1 MFKTA
6 EASYMSKNYIMNYNT
21 LYMEW
26 KLERYWTY
34 KITKLQHLY
43 IEGKLTTYKNTKRTI
58 IIEGKMK
65 SQTYMIRNIQH
76 HTYRVIQKEC

>member
-1 MFKTA
+1 MKNMFKTV

-21 LYMEW
+21 
-26 KLERYWTY
+26 YWTY

-43 IEGKLTTYKNTKRTI
+43 IEGKLTTYTNTKRTI

-76 HTYRVIQKEC
+76 HTYRVIKKECKK